1 MTGRHGAASVRVVVD
16 VRRSPEG
23 TLWVHVHDVEQ
34 DDELGQVLLGEL
46 PVLLEALLADS
57 GG

>member
-1 MTGRHGAASVRVVVD
+1 MTRHNATASVRVVVD
-16 VRRSPEG
+16 VRRSAEG

-34 DDELGQVLLGEL
+34 DDDLGQVLLGEL